1 KKNRAYDDCIGAC
14 DQIDAAAT
22 ITSSI
27 FEVLAFLFL
36 SSAVIYWIYQNRAQP
51 TRFLV
56 RNYKDLSDELKQNIA
71 SIFSQNNIVH
81 ALDLDSLRIAD
92 INRLLKDR
100 LAELDTMLM
109 KAQSKEIKIDI
120 NSTSSS
126 SSSSLTLSS
135 ANTN

>member
-1 KKNRAYDDCIGAC
+1 M
-14 DQIDAAAT
+14 
-22 ITSSI
+22 
-27 FEVLAFLFL
+27 
-36 SSAVIYWIYQNRAQP
+36 VIYWIYQNRAQP
-51 TRFLV
+51 TRFLD